1 MRFFILAA
9 LLSSGPVACGHAC
22 STEEEFGLHVS
33 VVNGQTGAVL
43 CTAVVTATD
52 GSYSETLRTLDPLS
66 SADGGTQCVFFG
78 AGERAGTYT
87 VDATAEG
94 RESRVTGIEVTR
106 NDCLVIP
113 REITLKL

>member
-1 MRFFILAA
+1 MRFFILATVV
-9 LLSSGPVACGHAC
+9 LSGPVACERAC
-22 STEEEFGLHVS
+22 TTDARPGLSVS
-33 VVNGQTGAVL
+33 VVDSVTGALV
-43 CTAVVTATD
+43 CAATVTATD

-106 NDCLVIP
+106 NDCHVIP